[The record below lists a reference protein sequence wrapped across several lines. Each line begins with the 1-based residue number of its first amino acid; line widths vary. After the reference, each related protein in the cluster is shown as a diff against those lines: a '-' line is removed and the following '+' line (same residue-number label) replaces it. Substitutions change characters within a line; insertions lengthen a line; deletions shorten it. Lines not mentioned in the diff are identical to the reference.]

1 MKRNVTVSL
10 LMLFLLSICSVAKAQ
25 GSEASK
31 DSIADKHHIIILIDR
46 SAGMLY
52 PQGGSTSNS
61 VVIGNKNRIRS
72 LLNIIKG
79 KCNEV
84 MDDSSDRKLLEL
96 GDYISF
102 AGFGLHYYG
111 NNYDDNFEN
120 FVLIKDR
127 YNQNQTGEEIP
138 FGSRFIEKVVPGEND
153 NFFSDINWSVLD
165 SGGNFFNKYWGGI
178 SVSRPLAMS
187 SLTHPNKS
195 VGVGRTFLFLITD
208 GEYNG
213 FGDPVQEVM
222 SIKRSYEN
230 QGRNL
235 DVSYVLERINMVN
248 ENFTVKKVEG
258 DSPIIHTAQKI
269 GGGKYELSLFEYIPL
284 QKFFSIESVFDFP
297 SKVECKRVRG
307 GYKAKIDFNSMGN
320 KYYTP
325 IDMQGELYSK
335 KDSTLK
341 NALLVKSF
349 KNAPESFSKEF
360 FIPNKYKSD
369 ADSLNLKFWLQ
380 FNDEAYGASILSPYG
395 SDIQGAKGLNRML
408 PLEFEAKAKVYGLI
422 PLSNNTLKF
431 FSFGKDRSQ
440 DSVRS
445 TIEWFSF
452 VIVILL
458 LIAVLIIYIKANR
471 YVTDEDKDKDLVK
484 EEKR

>member
-46 SAGMLY
+46 SAGMIF

-297 SKVECKRVRG
+297 SKVECKRVGG
-307 GYKAKIDFNSMGN
+307 GYKAKIEFTLIGN
-320 KYYTP
+320 NYYTP
-325 IDMQGELYSK
+325 LKVKGDLYSK
-335 KDSTLK
+335 KDGTLIDS
-341 NALLVKSF
+341 LLVQNFDSELE
-349 KNAPESFSKEF
+349 PFSTEI
-360 FIPNKYKSD
+360 FIPNEKKSD
-369 ADSLNLKFWLQ
+369 TDSLNLKFWLQ